1 MYFVPCVRAGPSAT
15 TRFYCFFFLWLC
27 LLARM
32 DLGKRLFTPAWGPSS
47 ASATWRGHD
56 ATCPG
61 PASPSHLRRGG
72 GRRKPLTE
80 PETEEAPRRDFNAL
94 SPAAKKKKDVGR
106 LNGISTHRGLL
117 RRDIQM
123 HRATDPAELGGTR
136 RAGVPSNEAHKTK
149 KTASD
154 SQRRPRRQ
162 ETEHAKSAIS
172 STRTNERTTRERE
185 RESEH
190 EIERSSVRS
199 AANPQAALVAFFF
212 FFSNRIA

>member
-1 MYFVPCVRAGPSAT
+1 
-15 TRFYCFFFLWLC
+15 
-27 LLARM
+27 M

-106 LNGISTHRGLL
+106 LHGISTHRGLL

-172 STRTNERTTRERE
+172 STRTNERTTQERERE
-185 RESEH
+185 RE
-190 EIERSSVRS
+190 
-199 AANPQAALVAFFF
+199 VAFGAQPTPKPPRCIFFF
-212 FFSNRIA
+212 FFRIESHSIAERTNDERERVCVCERGPSPRESDQR

>member
-15 TRFYCFFFLWLC
+15 TRFYCFFFLWLY

-80 PETEEAPRRDFNAL
+80 PDTEEAPRRDFNAL
-94 SPAAKKKKDVGR
+94 SPAAKKKKKNVGR
-106 LNGISTHRGLL
+106 LHGISTHRGLL

-172 STRTNERTTRERE
+172 STRTNERTTQERERE
-185 RESEH
+185 REK
-190 EIERSSVRS
+190 
-199 AANPQAALVAFFF
+199 
-212 FFSNRIA
+212 